1 MANLFSAVCG
11 DRARGN
17 SQKLEHCKFHT
28 SMQRILFTVRV
39 TEQAAQGG
47 CGFFSGDVQEP
58 PGCLRVQ
65 PAVGGLLCREVRLN
79 DLW

>member
-11 DRARGN
+11 DRTRGN
-17 SQKLEHCKFHT
+17 SQKLEHSKFHT

-47 CGFFSGDVQEP
+47 YGVSFSVDIQDPSGH
-58 PGCLRVQ
+58 LLVQ
-65 PAVGGLLCREVRLN
+65 PAVRSLLCRGLN
-79 DLW
+79 